1 MTLLNIKADLPVGGG
16 TDRPAD
22 GFSFNLARP
31 GDPVLDDGQGFA
43 GWGTETDLPE
53 EGTTTGLGIG
63 FDEWDSGG
71 GDVVGM
77 SVRIDNTLVQQI
89 ALPTLNGTLEDITSL
104 QTGPRGPA
112 GAGDISVLGWAPF
125 EIDLQADKT
134 LKISWKN
141 NVVFNGPIAIEP
153 LAGQL
158 VFGGRTGGVTRHT
171 TSTTSRSRF
180 RSRVLWL
187 WLQPVLALC
196 YCDCVVAVGTEVVVT
211 EPEGNRGERIDGVS
225 RRFPTL
231 PVFVDRWL
239 G

>member
-1 MTLLNIKADLPVGGG
+1 MGGG

-77 SVRIDNTLVQQI
+77 SVRIRQYARATDC
-89 ALPTLNGTLEDITSL
+89 TSHIERHSGGHHL
-104 QTGPRGPA
+104 AADGPA
-112 GAGDISVLGWAPF
+112 RPGCAGDISVLGWAPF

-153 LAGQL
+153 FAGQL
-158 VFGGRTGGVTRHT
+158 VFGGRTGGANAAHHIDNIQVTIPEPSSVALAAT
-171 TSTTSRSRF
+171 GVGI
-180 RSRVLWL
+180 VLL
-187 WLQPVLALC
+187 RL
-196 YCDCVVAVGTEVVVT
+196 
-211 EPEGNRGERIDGVS
+211 
-225 RRFPTL
+225 RRR
-231 PVFVDRWL
+231 RWD
-239 G
+239 